1 MTKPHPLILNKGAI
15 VVPVTARGENRD
27 FSTSLILDTGA
38 SKTMLSQEA
47 LSIIGTPKIRK
58 VNNQFISTAKGT
70 LQAEVFKI
78 TSLKSLGLIRRNF
91 EVVVHDL
98 PPALKAFGIDGLLGL
113 DFIMHKKLTID
124 LRNKFLVLE

>member
-58 VNNQFISTAKGT
+58 VNNQF
-70 LQAEVFKI
+70 L
-78 TSLKSLGLIRRNF
+78 SLI
-91 EVVVHDL
+91 H
-98 PPALKAFGIDGLLGL
+98 I
-113 DFIMHKKLTID
+113 
-124 LRNKFLVLE
+124 